1 MIQILHLITGKR
13 CSVKERGIHSGRP
26 MVILVPLFL
35 EVMSERSVDADLAGA
50 QDGTRWYLYTAKSIY
65 WIT

>member
-13 CSVKERGIHSGRP
+13 CFVKERGIHSGRP
-26 MVILVPLFL
+26 MVILVPLSL
-35 EVMSERSVDADLAGA
+35 EVMSGSSVNADLAGA